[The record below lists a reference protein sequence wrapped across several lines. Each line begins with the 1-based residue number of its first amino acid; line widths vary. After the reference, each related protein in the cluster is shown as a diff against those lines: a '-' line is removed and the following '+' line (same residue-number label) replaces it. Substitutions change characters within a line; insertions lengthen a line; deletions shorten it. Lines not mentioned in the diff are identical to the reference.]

1 MRLIDADKI
10 LETMKNQLDMQN
22 PCLPIHLKEIVT
34 DAMPTAYDLDG
45 VLKEL
50 REKTELAYR
59 RYIDCPAESPI
70 GKEEIERIRHRIKI
84 GDTIPVEVQKIDWS
98 TESMVFRQQELRCRV
113 VGKYKHV
120 IEVENQKTG
129 RRYTTTYIDL
139 LMKDRRLGA

>member
-1 MRLIDADKI
+1 
-10 LETMKNQLDMQN
+10 MK
-22 PCLPIHLKEIVT
+22 
-34 DAMPTAYDLDG
+34 Y
-45 VLKEL
+45 
-50 REKTELAYR
+50 
-59 RYIDCPAESPI
+59 ESDDFRNPI

-84 GDTIPVEVQKIDWS
+84 GDVIPVEVNKIDWS

>member
-1 MRLIDADKI
+1 
-10 LETMKNQLDMQN
+10 MKYEPDIRN
-22 PCLPIHLKEIVT
+22 PI
-34 DAMPTAYDLDG
+34 
-45 VLKEL
+45 
-50 REKTELAYR
+50 
-59 RYIDCPAESPI
+59 S
-70 GKEEIERIRHRIKI
+70 KEEIEHIRRRLQI
-84 GDTIPVEVQKIDWS
+84 GEVIPVEVNKIDWS